1 MEHGDVRFSGSGVLV
16 GKCGEHAREDVAEKR
31 TFVPLMGRILAIDYG
46 TKRTGIAVSDP
57 LRVIAGGL
65 DTVPTAQLLGWLARY
80 MGAEPV
86 DIIVVGRPTRT
97 DGSPSDT
104 LAAAEALV
112 AKLRAGYPGKTVT
125 MFDER
130 FTSVLA
136 HRAMLDGGMKKMQ
149 RRDKAVVDKIS
160 ATILLQDFMESR
172 AYALLNDND
181 TQS

>member
-1 MEHGDVRFSGSGVLV
+1 
-16 GKCGEHAREDVAEKR
+16 
-31 TFVPLMGRILAIDYG
+31 MGRILAIDYG

-57 LRVIAGGL
+57 GERVASPL
-65 DTVPTAQLLGWLARY
+65 AVLPANEVLQHAPSFWLARY

>member
-1 MEHGDVRFSGSGVLV
+1 
-16 GKCGEHAREDVAEKR
+16 
-31 TFVPLMGRILAIDYG
+31 MGRILAIDYG

-57 LRVIAGGL
+57 TRIIAGGL
-65 DTVPTAQLLGWLARY
+65 DTVPTQRLDVWLDEYLLR
-80 MGAEPV
+80 EVV
-86 DIIVVGRPTRT
+86 DIIVIGKPVRV
-97 DGSPSDT
+97 DNSPSDT
-104 LAAAEALV
+104 FEAASRLAERLAA
-112 AKLRAGYPGKTVT
+112 RYPAVRVV

-172 AYALLNDND
+172 LLADISGS
-181 TQS
+181 TL